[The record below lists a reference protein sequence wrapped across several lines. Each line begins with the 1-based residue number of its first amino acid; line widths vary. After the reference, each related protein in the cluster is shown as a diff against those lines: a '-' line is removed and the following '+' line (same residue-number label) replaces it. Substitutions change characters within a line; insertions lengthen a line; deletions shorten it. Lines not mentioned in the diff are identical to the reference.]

1 MHDLFIK
8 NNRNII
14 TFLLILI
21 QLFSLIACTNYVSN
35 DDNTKNF
42 ILFQIIAE
50 EQRKA
55 QEAEANKARI
65 SFSAKSIYENTRAAV
80 PQDVGVNDLTYSLE
94 YYTSSMTEHLTQ
106 SFSTYTEFSAVTLE
120 LEKGRWTFE
129 LSAQKDGTTIFTSS
143 VTKDIVPGENSI
155 SFELQELD
163 SGTGSLSVTIS
174 APSDAGITKI
184 TASLKSLQGS
194 VIENETELTATSGTN
209 NYTFEKSELEKG
221 TYILSY
227 KLYCQDSTDSSKI
240 TTTNYVELVRVI
252 PGVHSTTSAPIE
264 LTKEYINSL
273 CTITFSNMADSSGNS
288 WWLPTYD
295 LTLTYP
301 KYTKITLP
309 VAENTYRKSYYMLG
323 WHKEADLSDT
333 LLTELVIEEDITL
346 YADWKTVTMKSGPE
360 INALLTPSPYYIGWY
375 DSKKFVPYTESITD
389 SELEALEKI
398 TLSTDDS
405 PIPCYAWIDTSTS
418 PQTIYYYAKGFTNN
432 SNSCPIYLSEDFSST
447 FSEGDCLKE
456 IDLSGFD
463 SENVTNMS
471 SLFSGCTYLTS
482 ITFGNDFST
491 ANVTDM
497 SSMFKNTKNL
507 PSVDLSGFNTEKV
520 TTMESM
526 FQQESN
532 AYLTELDL
540 SSFNC
545 KNVTSMNSM
554 FFGQVRLTTLKL
566 SDTFC
571 GSSTDETKL
580 TDIRSMFYNCYLLT
594 TIENLSAIKTENITS
609 LEKLFYNCKTLTSL
623 DLTSFDTSNIT
634 DLSSAFY
641 NCMSLTSID
650 LSSFNTEKITTMANT
665 FYGCEELTSI
675 DLSNFSSDSLTNL
688 SNCFY
693 ECTQLENITFGD
705 NFTISSVTNLSY
717 MFYKCSALESLDLS
731 NFDCSSLTNT
741 TQTFAE
747 CTNLKTIIVDKTVD
761 WSSLTSITGSSR
773 MFYNCTN
780 LVGGAGTTL
789 DSSNVHI
796 LYARIDYGPSSE
808 NKGYFTAGN
817 SYATLTY
824 DANGGSLSESIQI
837 LKKGESSSIYSID
850 TSGISYEDHIFLNW
864 NTTSDG
870 SGSSYLAEAE
880 ISITENTTLYANY
893 GLPVLYIE
901 EGATAS
907 TSSITAGF
915 TEAESLPTL
924 TQALAQINN
933 VVNTN
938 KCSSSMNWT
947 FYLSGTITDSAEIS
961 SDLSATS
968 LTISKNSSASTATIS
983 GNATES
989 ILIISASKA
998 VSLNDI
1004 VLSGNIT
1011 DGINGAAIR
1020 KTGTSEL
1027 TLSNC
1032 EISDNQSL
1040 ESSSEGGLG
1049 GGIYLASGSL
1059 YLDST
1064 NFYGNQ
1070 ANQNGGAI
1078 YAASGTNLYIYGTSQ
1093 LGKSGDAYTVNIAT
1107 SGNGGAIYLAS
1118 NSKLFLYGNTTIGE
1132 SQTTAAS
1139 STSYANKAALGGGIY
1154 NDGGYIYMGYS
1165 DASTQQELTGGIYYN
1180 YASDSS
1186 SGGGGIYLASGYIYI
1201 ETGNINY
1208 NACAAHGGG
1217 LYQADGTVVI
1227 TAVSINSNTA
1237 AGNGGGIYQSGGK
1250 ITMNGGSV
1258 NSNTASGNGGGLY
1271 TLSKFNMTGGTI
1283 YLNKATNGGGAGIG
1297 SGGTLSLTGDSVIGL
1312 KTTTTGTPTP
1322 TSYGNYATGKGGG
1335 VYAEGTLNL
1344 GYNHSSLTTDTD
1356 YDGGLFY
1363 NYAQG
1368 DGGGLYSNDASCYLV
1383 RGNISYN
1390 ASTSN
1395 GGGIY
1400 IEGTP
1405 FTVTNMKINHN
1416 LATKYGGGLY
1426 TNSGTT
1432 TLSIASSEIN
1442 YNTASKQGGGIYND
1456 NSKITLPSGTV
1467 SHNSANASS
1476 GNGGG
1481 GVYNNAEDSS
1491 IEISGGSVSNNNSPN
1506 ANGAGIYNEGRV
1518 TISAGSIAGN
1528 TSTGDGNGGGIY
1540 NQSGAYLYLNG
1551 TGVIGD
1557 KNTYSVANSTDHS
1570 NSADYGGAIYNNNG
1584 YVYIGYITSNDPDSD
1599 FTGGIYYNYSER
1611 GGAIY
1616 NTSNNTYIANGT
1628 IKYNAATLGGA
1639 IFNASQYTI
1648 TMSGGSI
1655 SNNESTYASYLYSGA
1670 YYSNGNNSKFIIS
1683 ASAQIPPDIERYNS
1697 IYLYSGTT
1705 LSLNSALTA
1714 DSPIAS
1720 ITPAEYPFDVGVDGV
1735 QVLSNYTSTDY
1746 VTDNAN
1752 KFLVTP
1758 RSDANYL
1765 YKINPSTGCVYR
1777 SDFVKIE
1784 ANTITGLIASS
1795 GVFLDGRSIDIDA
1808 FYICDHEVTQ
1818 KEYETYCT
1826 YGASTPGTEAISG
1839 STTYQTEDGDSQPA
1853 MYVSWYDA
1861 LVYCNLRSIAE
1872 GLDPVYTIDG
1882 STDPSSWS
1890 GILTSDSKY
1899 YGPSSSNDSWNAV
1912 TQDMSK
1918 DGYRLPT
1925 EAEWEYAAR
1934 GGQNGINGTQTL
1946 YAGSD
1951 TYDDYAWF
1959 SGNSDNTTHEVK
1971 GKDPNGANIYD
1982 MSGNLCE
1989 LCWDWYEETLTTSTP
2004 ATGPESSSVTQRSCR
2019 GGAYQYDMD
2028 LNKRV
2033 GNAPT
2038 ARYNNAGFR
2047 VVRTALY

>member
-55 QEAEANKARI
+55 QEAEANRARV
-65 SFSAKSIYENTRAAV
+65 SFAAKSIYENTRSAV

-94 YYTSSMTEHLTQ
+94 YYPSSMTEHLTQ

-174 APSDAGITKI
+174 APSDVGITKI

-252 PGVHSTTSAPIE
+252 PGVRSTTSAPIE

-323 WHKEADLSDT
+323 WHKKADLSDT

-520 TTMESM
+520 TNMASM

-554 FFGQVRLTTLKL
+554 FSGQVRLTTLKL

-571 GSSTDETKL
+571 GSSSDETKL

-623 DLTSFDTSNIT
+623 DLSSFDTSNIT

-675 DLSNFSSDSLTNL
+675 DLSNFSSAALTNL

-693 ECTQLENITFGD
+693 ECTKLENITFGD

-717 MFYKCSALESLDLS
+717 MFYNCSTLESLDLS

-741 TQTFAE
+741 THTFAE
-747 CTNLKTIIVDKTVD
+747 CTKLKTIIVDKTVD
-761 WSSLTSITGSSR
+761 WSSLTNLTESSR

-893 GLPVLYIE
+893 SLPVLYIK

-924 TQALAQINN
+924 TQALDQINN

-989 ILIISASKA
+989 ILIISASKK

-1020 KTGTSEL
+1020 KTGTSVL

-1032 EISDNQSL
+1032 EISDNQSTT
-1040 ESSSEGGLG
+1040 SSSNEGGLG

-1093 LGKSGDAYTVNIAT
+1093 LGKSGDDYTVNIAT
-1107 SGNGGAIYLAS
+1107 SGYGGAIYLAS
-1118 NSKLFLYGNTTIGE
+1118 NSKLFLYGSSTIGE

-1390 ASTSN
+1390 TSTSC
-1395 GGGIY
+1395 
-1400 IEGTP
+1400 
-1405 FTVTNMKINHN
+1405 
-1416 LATKYGGGLY
+1416 GGGLY
-1426 TNSGTT
+1426 INEKPFTVSYMKINYNLSTKGGGLYNKTGTNII
-1432 TLSIASSEIN
+1432 SIGSSEIN
-1442 YNTASKQGGGIYND
+1442 YNTANESGGGIYND
-1456 NSKITLPSGTV
+1456 NSKITLTSGTV
-1467 SHNSANASS
+1467 SHNSANNTSEI
-1476 GNGGG
+1476 GGG
-1481 GVYNNAEDSS
+1481 GVCNIGDESYFRLSGASISYNECN
-1491 IEISGGSVSNNNSPN
+1491 N
-1506 ANGAGIYNEGRV
+1506 ANGAGIYNDGFVNISSGSIEINSSRNGYGAGIYNIKSV
-1518 TISAGSIAGN
+1518 IMSGGTISGN
-1528 TSTGDGNGGGIY
+1528 TSD
-1540 NQSGAYLYLNG
+1540 
-1551 TGVIGD
+1551 V
-1557 KNTYSVANSTDHS
+1557 
-1570 NSADYGGAIYNNNG
+1570 
-1584 YVYIGYITSNDPDSD
+1584 SD
-1599 FTGGIYYNYSER
+1599 CR
-1611 GGAIY
+1611 
-1616 NTSNNTYIANGT
+1616 
-1628 IKYNAATLGGA
+1628 
-1639 IFNASQYTI
+1639 
-1648 TMSGGSI
+1648 
-1655 SNNESTYASYLYSGA
+1655 YAGA
-1670 YYSNGNNSKFIIS
+1670 YYNNGSSSNFIIS
-1683 ASAQIPPDIERYNS
+1683 ESAYIPPDVDRYNS

-1705 LSLNSALTA
+1705 LSLNSDLTA

-1720 ITPAEYPFDVGVDGV
+1720 ITPAEYPSEIGVDGV
-1735 QVLSNYTSTDY
+1735 QVLSNYNSTDY

-1765 YKINPSTGCVYR
+1765 YKINPSSGCVYR

-1784 ANTITGLIASS
+1784 ANTITRLIASS

-1808 FYICDHEVTQ
+1808 FYICVHEVTQ

-1826 YGASTPGTEAISG
+1826 YGASTPGTQAISG
-1839 STTYQTEDGDSQPA
+1839 STTYQTGDGDNQPA

-1882 STDPSSWS
+1882 STDPTEWS
-1890 GILTSDSKY
+1890 DIQTSDSKY
-1899 YGPSSSNDSWNAV
+1899 YGPASSNDTWNAV

-1934 GGQNGINGTQTL
+1934 GGQNGINGTQTD

-1959 SGNSDNTTHEVK
+1959 SGNSNKTTHEVK
-1971 GKDPNGANIYD
+1971 GKKANGANIYD

-1989 LCWDWYEETLTTSTP
+1989 LCWDWYEGTLTTSTP